1 MGSGRLY
8 AAVAAGGFRRYATY
22 RAAMLAGIFTN
33 TVFGLIL
40 VYTYVALWDERP
52 HLGGYDQAQA
62 ITYVWIGQALFKTLG
77 ISGGGFE
84 DELMERIRTGDVA
97 VDLYRP
103 ADLQLWWLAADGGRA
118 LFELFARGVPPFVIG
133 ALFFPLALPG
143 DLAAWAAFLVAVAL
157 AWVVGFAIRYLVALS
172 AFWLID
178 GTGVVQMS
186 WFVGWFCS
194 GMMLPLNV
202 FRACSA
208 TSCGCCPGRRSS
220 RRRPTSC
227 SARPIRSARTPSRPP
242 GRWRCWRPGGC
253 CSRWRRGGWWSR
265 VADTVRASAVR
276 ESAAPGLPGRVREGL
291 RAYGLIAAM
300 WIRSTMAYR
309 ASFVLT
315 TFTNFAVTGLDF
327 IAILLM
333 FSSVDA
339 LGGFSLPEIAFL
351 YGLSSLAFGL
361 ADLLIGSMERLGR
374 RVRDGTLDTLLVRP
388 APVLAQVAAD
398 RFALRRLGRVTQG
411 ALVLGYALTTLDI
424 DWTGPKLLLM
434 PVMVV
439 SGGAIFCSVFVAGA
453 AFQFVAQDASEVQNA
468 FTYGGATLLQYPPA
482 VFAQDLVRGV
492 TFVLPLAFVNWLPA
506 SYVLGRPYP
515 LDLPRWVA
523 FASPLV
529 AVACCALAGVAWRVG
544 LRSYRSTGS

>member
-1 MGSGRLY
+1 M
-8 AAVAAGGFRRYATY
+8 AE
-22 RAAMLAGIFTN
+22 
-33 TVFGLIL
+33 TVG
-40 VYTYVALWDERP
+40 E
-52 HLGGYDQAQA
+52 
-62 ITYVWIGQALFKTLG
+62 
-77 ISGGGFE
+77 
-84 DELMERIRTGDVA
+84 
-97 VDLYRP
+97 
-103 ADLQLWWLAADGGRA
+103 
-118 LFELFARGVPPFVIG
+118 
-133 ALFFPLALPG
+133 
-143 DLAAWAAFLVAVAL
+143 
-157 AWVVGFAIRYLVALS
+157 
-172 AFWLID
+172 
-178 GTGVVQMS
+178 
-186 WFVGWFCS
+186 
-194 GMMLPLNV
+194 
-202 FRACSA
+202 
-208 TSCGCCPGRRSS
+208 
-220 RRRPTSC
+220 
-227 SARPIRSARTPSRPP
+227 RTP
-242 GRWRCWRPGGC
+242 
-253 CSRWRRGGWWSR
+253 
-265 VADTVRASAVR
+265 A
-276 ESAAPGLPGRVREGL
+276 RVREGL

-309 ASFVLT
+309 TSFALT

-327 IAILLM
+327 VAILLM

-411 ALVLGYALTTLDI
+411 ALVLGYALTALDI
-424 DWTGPKLLLM
+424 DWTPLKLLLM

-468 FTYGGATLLQYPPA
+468 FTYGGATLLQYPPV

-515 LDLPRWVA
+515 LDLPTWVA

-529 AVACCALAGVAWRVG
+529 AGVCCALAGVAWRTG